1 MLLELPGRLIGE
13 YESCGFRPAAPATR
27 RDKCLLFSFAAA
39 CTLASGIETGKLAAT
54 LVVLESSDDLATEL
68 ITDLVVLLSSLA
80 RLFLPAGRLRGGGAA
95 DFASGLGSMSA
106 VVMMSLMRSSSV
118 SCDLAGAA
126 DDDDG
131 GVSFL
136 ARGRAVAVRRPV
148 PRAPRARDGETLAP
162 ATRSLGFSAGCDDT
176 GLLIAAAAA
185 AATAAEG
192 VGAFGGVTSSLC
204 NLGGDAP
211 GADGFWGDDDDGL
224 WCCGKPAKSSFW
236 MTL

>member
-1 MLLELPGRLIGE
+1 
-13 YESCGFRPAAPATR
+13 
-27 RDKCLLFSFAAA
+27 
-39 CTLASGIETGKLAAT
+39 
-54 LVVLESSDDLATEL
+54 
-68 ITDLVVLLSSLA
+68 
-80 RLFLPAGRLRGGGAA
+80 
-95 DFASGLGSMSA
+95 MSA
-106 VVMMSLMRSSSV
+106 VVMMSLIRSSSV
-118 SCDLAGAA
+118 SCDLAAGGADD

-136 ARGRAVAVRRPV
+136 ARGRAVVVRRPV

-162 ATRSLGFSAGCDDT
+162 APRSPPGFSAGCDDT

-185 AATAAEG
+185 AAATAEG